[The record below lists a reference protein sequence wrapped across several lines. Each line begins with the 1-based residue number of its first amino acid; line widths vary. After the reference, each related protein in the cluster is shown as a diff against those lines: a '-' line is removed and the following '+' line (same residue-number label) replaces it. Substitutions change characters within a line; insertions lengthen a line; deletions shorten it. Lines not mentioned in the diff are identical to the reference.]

1 MSVPSVS
8 YLEAMDT
15 GNYQRASQ
23 DDELREAVE
32 AGEDEAALARVLLLV
47 AEVHR
52 DAAIG
57 NTAGAITS
65 ANEAKAVLESDVEE
79 GFQRKSLLQH
89 ISQCKEYI
97 TKSKPLPELPSGL

>member
-8 YLEAMDT
+8 YLENMES

-23 DDELREAVE
+23 DEELEQAWE
-32 AGEDEAALARVLLLV
+32 EDDDALARAFLLV

-52 DAAIG
+52 DQAID

-65 ANEAKAVLESDVEE
+65 ANEAQAILREEVEE
-79 GFQRKSLLQH
+79 GFQRKALLQH
-89 ISQCKEYI
+89 LDQCKEYI
-97 TKSKPLPELPSGL
+97 KKSKPLPELPGGL